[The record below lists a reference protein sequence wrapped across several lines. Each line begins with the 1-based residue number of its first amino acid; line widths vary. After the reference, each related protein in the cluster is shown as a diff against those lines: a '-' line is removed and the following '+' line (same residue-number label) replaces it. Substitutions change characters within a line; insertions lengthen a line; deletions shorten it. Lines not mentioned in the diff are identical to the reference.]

1 MMTISLE
8 AKTLELKFTWK
19 IARNASDFKRNFF
32 IKICDGDF
40 EAMGE
45 ATPNVRYGESAEL
58 ITVQF
63 EQLQNAGLSQIQDVE
78 TLHSLFQKISTC
90 NSLRFGIESAFI
102 NFWSRNEVEKYLA
115 ISKAKEIST
124 AFTMPIMP
132 IGEMCEFYKKHDL
145 QRFKF
150 VKLKINA
157 ENGIDALK
165 EISKVSKQQIMIDG
179 NEAFQNPDEVLTYIE
194 FIEKYPIAFLE
205 QPMPSSKI
213 EEYKHLKP
221 KSSVLLMGD
230 ESITDNP
237 DMDSIAQQFHGVNM
251 KLQKAGGY
259 VNGLRIINEARKR
272 NLKTMIGCMV
282 ETSVGIGSAMHLCAN
297 IDFIDLD
304 GFLILKEEPFKQIKE
319 RNGAL
324 FFSRD

>member
-45 ATPNVRYGESAEL
+45 AAPNVRYGESAEL
-58 ITVQF
+58 IIVQF

-115 ISKAKEIST
+115 IPKAKEIST

-132 IGEMCEFYKKHDL
+132 IGEMCEFFKKHDL